1 MTRADWFA
9 VVLALTILPAVYV
22 IGWRADTPASLA
34 RVTDAQQHTR
44 TLRLDHDQIIHIH
57 GKLGDSVLQ
66 IQAGKI
72 RFIQSP
78 CTTKFCIHS
87 GWLKYNGDV
96 MACLPN
102 GVYVEVTGAAS
113 RFDSISF

>member
-1 MTRADWFA
+1 MTRADWIA
-9 VVLALTILPAVYV
+9 IALSLTLLPVVYLYNWSPDT
-22 IGWRADTPASLA
+22 RATEA

-44 TLRLDHDQIIHIH
+44 TISLTRDQIIHVH

-66 IQAGKI
+66 IHDGKI
-72 RFIQSP
+72 RFIKSP

-87 GWLKYNGDV
+87 GWLKFDGDV

-102 GVYVEVTGAAS
+102 GVYVEVAGGE
-113 RFDSISF
+113 RKFDSINF